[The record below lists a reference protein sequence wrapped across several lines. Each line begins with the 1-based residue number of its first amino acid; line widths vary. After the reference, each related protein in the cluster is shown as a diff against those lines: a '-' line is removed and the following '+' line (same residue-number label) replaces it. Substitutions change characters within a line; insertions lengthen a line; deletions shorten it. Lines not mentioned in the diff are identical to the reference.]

1 MNGQIGGEA
10 AVPVG
15 DTVDHHGVVHVG
27 QAGRGEQG
35 VDRQLLAREDAHL
48 AGLHVGGG
56 DEGLD
61 LAAAA
66 HGFFVEMP
74 TQHLAQ
80 RVELQWIALPWRE
93 RALDQVGPQRARRI
107 VEVPVALQA
116 VERRALDG
124 ARDRHRAELGPEG
137 GERCARAQAAALQGE
152 IDALGRI
159 HAAILHSA
167 SALRSSSCN
176 KRTASG
182 GVIMVK
188 GGAERA
194 WRKRPSTILW
204 MLSFGQLISWGLV
217 YYTFPLFVVPMT
229 QELGWSRSP
238 MFGALSAGLLVA
250 GLCSIPVG
258 AWIDRGHGRMLMTGG
273 SLLAAALLM
282 VWSRVGSL
290 PMFYA
295 LWIGLGA
302 CQAVILYE
310 PAFAVITRV
319 YGPRYRQAILLMTFL
334 GGLASTFGIP
344 FAQLLIE
351 RIGWRPTLEVM
362 AAINLGVAFLIHWL
376 FIPGPHEKAVPI
388 AEVKPHAAGTQKKSP
403 LAAAVR
409 VPAFWG
415 LVVAFAGYGLAFSA
429 MSFHLIPLLDD
440 RHVPIGV
447 VMAIIALIGPMQ
459 VVGRVLLMVGQ
470 RHITTIQLGALIY
483 FAFPISMA
491 MLAAGI
497 SDVYGLILFAIIYGV
512 ANGLVTIL
520 RGMAVPEFIG
530 PEGYGVV
537 SGALTMPTNIMR
549 AAGPLLASLAWAAF
563 GGYTPV
569 LWGLAG
575 IMLIAAIGFAA
586 AALLSKRQQS

>member
-1 MNGQIGGEA
+1 MARSGAGSGAGG
-10 AVPVG
+10 P
-15 DTVDHHGVVHVG
+15 
-27 QAGRGEQG
+27 
-35 VDRQLLAREDAHL
+35 
-48 AGLHVGGG
+48 
-56 DEGLD
+56 
-61 LAAAA
+61 
-66 HGFFVEMP
+66 
-74 TQHLAQ
+74 
-80 RVELQWIALPWRE
+80 
-93 RALDQVGPQRARRI
+93 
-107 VEVPVALQA
+107 
-116 VERRALDG
+116 
-124 ARDRHRAELGPEG
+124 
-137 GERCARAQAAALQGE
+137 
-152 IDALGRI
+152 
-159 HAAILHSA
+159 
-167 SALRSSSCN
+167 
-176 KRTASG
+176 
-182 GVIMVK
+182 
-188 GGAERA
+188 

-204 MLSFGQLISWGLV
+204 MLSLGQLVSWGLV
-217 YYTFPLFVVPMT
+217 YYTFPLFIVPMT
-229 QELGWSRSP
+229 QELGWSRSA

-258 AWIDRGHGRMLMTGG
+258 AWIDRGHGRKLMTGG
-273 SLLAAALLM
+273 SLLAAVLLF
-282 VWSRVGSL
+282 VWSRTDSL
-290 PMFYA
+290 PVFYA

-319 YGPRYRQAILLMTFL
+319 YGPRYKQAILLMTFL

-344 FAQLLIE
+344 FTQLLIE
-351 RIGWRPTLEVM
+351 RIGWRPSLEIL
-362 AAINLGVAFLIHWL
+362 AAIMVAVAVMHWL
-376 FIPGPHEKAVPI
+376 FVPGPKDEAIPI
-388 AEVKPHAAGTQKKSP
+388 AAAKPHVEGTKRKSP

-440 RHVPIGV
+440 RGVPIAV

-459 VVGRVLLMVGQ
+459 VVGRVLLMAGQ
-470 RHITTIQLGALIY
+470 RHITTIQLGAMIY
-483 FAFPISMA
+483 FAFPVSMA

-520 RGMAVPEFIG
+520 RGMSVPEFIG

-549 AAGPLLASLAWAAF
+549 AVGPLAASLAWSAF

-575 IMLIAAIGFAA
+575 IMLVAALGFAA
-586 AALLSKRQQS
+586 AARLSKRGA